1 MIFVIL
7 REFGSW
13 EQHTK
18 GFSMK
23 MLQKVNVAIK
33 TWISA
38 LIENYK
44 TVKKLFKKYI
54 AKIISLT
61 LSS

>member
-18 GFSMK
+18 GFGMK

>member
-18 GFSMK
+18 GFGMK

-44 TVKKLFKKYI
+44 TVKQLF
-54 AKIISLT
+54 
-61 LSS
+61 